1 MGWSDQ
7 LSGADNRR
15 KKNIFISYRVND
27 TAGETG
33 RLVDSLKQYFDEDQ
47 IFMDIDKIEPGVDFT
62 EVISKSL
69 GSCDVL
75 LAIIGPNWLGT
86 RDTQQA
92 PRIHQPN
99 DWVRLEISSA
109 LQRNIRVVPVLVDG
123 AELPLEQDL
132 PADLQP
138 LLKRQ
143 AYEISNKRWKY
154 DTEQL
159 VRFLVKL
166 GITPKPS
173 VYGTAASKKEKR
185 TWWAANSWWVFTLCG
200 FMLAI
205 LIGLS
210 VSDSNADT
218 ANSKNNPPANN
229 QSRQTTDNTQTQNT
243 YPVNNTQSYDNSPA
257 YTGNDVS
264 GIWIE
269 QDAQPSVFEIVQNG
283 NSITARVYMNNQL
296 LSEGVGTIDNRNV
309 LLKIDLLGVVTQ
321 LNLTLSPDKMYLNG
335 NYFVQITGDTQPIK
349 LKKQPAGTAN

>member
-1 MGWSDQ
+1 MGWSDN
-7 LSGADNRR
+7 LSGAQGRL

-33 RLVDSLKQYFDEDQ
+33 RLVDSLKHYFDEDQ
-47 IFMDIDKIEPGVDFT
+47 IFMDIDKIEPGVDFS

-69 GSCDVL
+69 SSCDVL
-75 LAIIGPNWLGT
+75 LAIIGPNWLGGREVQGT
-86 RDTQQA
+86 

-123 AELPLEQDL
+123 AELPQEQDL

-166 GITPKPS
+166 GIAPKPT
-173 VYGTAASKKEKR
+173 VYSGGGGSTVKNKR
-185 TWWAANSWWVFTLCG
+185 TWWATNSWWIFTSCG

-205 LIGLS
+205 VIGLS
-210 VSDSNADT
+210 VSDNEQTGNFNNADNT
-218 ANSKNNPPANN
+218 IPANTDN
-229 QSRQTTDNTQTQNT
+229 RQANDNTQTQST
-243 YPVNNTQSYDNSPA
+243 YPVNNAPSYHYDI
-257 YTGNDVS
+257 S
-264 GIWIE
+264 GFWVE
-269 QDAQPSVFEIVQNG
+269 QDPEASVFEIIQNG
-283 NSITARVYMNNQL
+283 VSLTTKVYVNGQL
-296 LSEGVGTIDNRNV
+296 VSEGLGTIDNRTV
-309 LLKIDLLGVVTQ
+309 LLKIDLFGVVTQ
-321 LNLTLSPDKMYLNG
+321 LKLTLSPDQMYLNG
-335 NYFVQITGDTQPIK
+335 NYVVQITGDSQPIK
-349 LKKQPAGTAN
+349 LKKQTSGTAN